1 MTDAMSIDFGKL
13 NEFTAY
19 ELAENFYNLEEI
31 RKIFVK
37 DYSNMFENYLVNEVF
52 GGVYPWKIKGSIQQN
67 YAVLLVSFKILELIG
82 LSMTALNRK
91 NDIDFRKDII
101 KMISDF
107 SVDLNHNADYLK
119 AISDAVKDK
128 ADITILMR
136 GLLITSDP

>member
-1 MTDAMSIDFGKL
+1 M
-13 NEFTAY
+13 
-19 ELAENFYNLEEI
+19 
-31 RKIFVK
+31 
-37 DYSNMFENYLVNEVF
+37 
-52 GGVYPWKIKGSIQQN
+52 
-67 YAVLLVSFKILELIG
+67 SFKILELIG

-136 GLLITSDP
+136 SLLE